1 MSDETQGKSKNPNW
15 GGARQG
21 AGRPKKTLKRTFT
34 QLQNA
39 DSDSQPAPVP
49 SGSGSATHSSFEPAT
64 GRSNVIQRTAK
75 KLAIPS
81 HRTELENTNS
91 IVQLNKDLAA
101 AAAFEDEPQDLSE
114 RIFEESLGDTEAEND
129 DSANAEWAQTETEE
143 AEVQALSANH
153 QWLKA
158 NLAKII
164 KETDGPGKPR
174 PNCYKNGEL
183 WIRPIDP
190 VFALEQAGT
199 SGLTPADLYLLPIFV
214 WLPSCLPGH
223 PEAFKCECGMKLI
236 RHGYNEN
243 PIARR
248 VSTLNGQDYFL
259 LTNRF
264 LCPLRRE
271 NDRGCGHSYQGSD
284 PWILGQLP
292 EFVQKAFPACLSPRG
307 ALDNDELD
315 VMKATFSG
323 RFGADPFSKMVREL
337 KVLHHDRLETMY
349 YCAASHHGFRG
360 PEQVPR
366 FSMFDDPQ
374 GYAGHAPS
382 TRYFKSMFTAWF
394 SAHRI
399 LMDRVMS
406 SESATIIKADHTY
419 KTIDH
424 QSCLPGGEPINS
436 DEVVRAYAFTL
447 TQSFPPLR
455 EVYERM
461 QAELQRHGH
470 PPTRLLY
477 TDNPRSERNFHES
490 VNSSLCKNVQHIVLD
505 PFRDLPPF
513 KTSDMPTVYFSSQ
526 ALIDSACDEI
536 LEALASSPLTE
547 PIVISLSVK
556 CAGDTPAIIQLCCL
570 EKISIFRVLH
580 IKSEAHIPPCLRAL
594 LTNTRIVKIGHQIR
608 QSMRS
613 ISTAWSIPS
622 LAAADSSSVIDLAH
636 IAKIKGAVS
645 DATSSL
651 PILAGTVLKK
661 STPDLVELSTLDWSG
676 ETQEEQVKKL
686 AQEVDCVSQIYKHLM
701 KMDSIGLPLQPAQIC
716 AGQLVMLVIGKVPLA
731 EDHGGHAI
739 VQIRTL
745 RSRALIAPHPSDNDT
760 SLGTP
765 APMNPPTEL
774 TSRSSQSLLPLD
786 TLPSQASSND
796 GAGSDNDS
804 EASSPEDMV
813 LTRLSTKPC
822 NIYRYIQLRQRT
834 PVPVIPVH
842 NFAEYKFFKSNVDTF
857 RINMPAGR
865 VKRSPEQIWKA
876 TDYIKFAVFW
886 NQAVMSQSPQIL
898 EAHLRLY
905 FKLPEQ
911 LLRHHKKT
919 LQWKSSR
926 ATLYM
931 GPNAELLKPIQE
943 ILGDANRLAI
953 VLPAIPLEPE
963 QVDFLNDNTVGVD
976 LESFNPMAIRRCVA
990 EELRSDAYVNPSP
1003 SSNFDTQSQNSVPTT
1018 PLLTLD
1024 VSPSIELTSHAP
1036 EQTIFRFQG
1045 GSNPS
1050 LTIERPS
1057 KKPRLDNSEGSGKK
1071 RRGRRCARCA
1081 TAGCPRATECKGK
1094 GGRNHCSC
1102 TSNEHEIGDKRFYG

>member
-1 MSDETQGKSKNPNW
+1 MSNETQGKSKNPNW

-75 KLAIPS
+75 KLASTVTGFFGSRASQQPSSIGPAIPS

-114 RIFEESLGDTEAEND
+114 HIFYESLGDTEAEND

-264 LCPLRRE
+264 LCPLCRE

-374 GYAGHAPS
+374 GYARHAPS

-436 DEVVRAYAFTL
+436 AMYSIVNSDEVVQAYAFTL

-477 TDNPRSERNFHES
+477 TDNPRSRLL
-490 VNSSLCKNVQHIVLD
+490 SL
-505 PFRDLPPF
+505 
-513 KTSDMPTVYFSSQ
+513 
-526 ALIDSACDEI
+526 
-536 LEALASSPLTE
+536 
-547 PIVISLSVK
+547 
-556 CAGDTPAIIQLCCL
+556 
-570 EKISIFRVLH
+570 
-580 IKSEAHIPPCLRAL
+580 
-594 LTNTRIVKIGHQIR
+594 
-608 QSMRS
+608 
-613 ISTAWSIPS
+613 
-622 LAAADSSSVIDLAH
+622 
-636 IAKIKGAVS
+636 
-645 DATSSL
+645 
-651 PILAGTVLKK
+651 
-661 STPDLVELSTLDWSG
+661 
-676 ETQEEQVKKL
+676 
-686 AQEVDCVSQIYKHLM
+686 
-701 KMDSIGLPLQPAQIC
+701 
-716 AGQLVMLVIGKVPLA
+716 
-731 EDHGGHAI
+731 
-739 VQIRTL
+739 
-745 RSRALIAPHPSDNDT
+745 
-760 SLGTP
+760 
-765 APMNPPTEL
+765 
-774 TSRSSQSLLPLD
+774 
-786 TLPSQASSND
+786 
-796 GAGSDNDS
+796 
-804 EASSPEDMV
+804 
-813 LTRLSTKPC
+813 
-822 NIYRYIQLRQRT
+822 YI
-834 PVPVIPVH
+834 
-842 NFAEYKFFKSNVDTF
+842 
-857 RINMPAGR
+857 M
-865 VKRSPEQIWKA
+865 
-876 TDYIKFAVFW
+876 
-886 NQAVMSQSPQIL
+886 
-898 EAHLRLY
+898 
-905 FKLPEQ
+905 Q
-911 LLRHHKKT
+911 LL
-919 LQWKSSR
+919 
-926 ATLYM
+926 
-931 GPNAELLKPIQE
+931 
-943 ILGDANRLAI
+943 
-953 VLPAIPLEPE
+953 IP
-963 QVDFLNDNTVGVD
+963 
-976 LESFNPMAIRRCVA
+976 
-990 EELRSDAYVNPSP
+990 
-1003 SSNFDTQSQNSVPTT
+1003 
-1018 PLLTLD
+1018 
-1024 VSPSIELTSHAP
+1024 
-1036 EQTIFRFQG
+1036 
-1045 GSNPS
+1045 
-1050 LTIERPS
+1050 
-1057 KKPRLDNSEGSGKK
+1057 
-1071 RRGRRCARCA
+1071 
-1081 TAGCPRATECKGK
+1081 
-1094 GGRNHCSC
+1094 
-1102 TSNEHEIGDKRFYG
+1102 FYR